1 MIKLDFIKELK
12 SFQTIVEEG
21 TFTKAAKK
29 LNYSQSTITNH
40 IIRLESELGVSL
52 FFRGTSNILTVEGEL
67 LKDEAP
73 VLISQWVKLREKLKN
88 SAINIDHVI
97 RLGII
102 HPYDTLILPDLVFS
116 FSQKYPKINFEII
129 VGSTLEL
136 ANALEEDHID
146 FALCSLPHS
155 DKFLFEEIF
164 KEAIC
169 CITSTNNPLVFNDL
183 SDFGG
188 LHFYRSGNGCPYRRR
203 IETFLDSAV
212 SGIRWEHVNN
222 ITTIPFLVEKTG
234 YYSILPKSIVE
245 NSQAKLK
252 ILSIPLPNNSIPI
265 GLLSLKVPKNLSSI
279 DQEFINNL
287 EKILKK

>member
-40 IIRLESELGVSL
+40 IIRLENELGVSL
-52 FFRGTSNILTVEGEL
+52 FLKGKSNVLTIEGEL
-67 LKDEAP
+67 LKDEASG
-73 VLISQWVKLREKLKN
+73 LISHWVKVGEKLKN
-88 SAINIDHVI
+88 SAQNIDQVI
-97 RLGII
+97 RLGMIQ
-102 HPYDTLILPDLVFS
+102 PYDTLILPELIFS
-116 FSQKYPKINFEII
+116 FSQKYPKIKFEII

-136 ANALEEDHID
+136 ANALEENRID

-155 DKFLFEEIF
+155 DKFSFEEIF
-164 KEAIC
+164 EETIC
-169 CITSTNNPLVFNDL
+169 VISSTDSLLTINEL

-188 LHFYRSGNGCPYRRR
+188 LYLFRSGNGCPYRRR

-212 SGIRWEHVNN
+212 SGIRWEHINN

-234 YYSILPKSIVE
+234 YCSILPKSIIE
-245 NSQAKLK
+245 NSQAKVK
-252 ILSIPLPNNSIPI
+252 ILSTDLPNNTIPI
-265 GLLSLKVPKNLSSI
+265 GLLSLEVPMNLSTI
-279 DQEFINNL
+279 DQEFINC
-287 EKILKK
+287 LKMKLK